1 MAQTDTAD
9 LVSNAFVSPKASLL
23 LRHILK
29 AAVESSGEKA
39 DWKPE
44 AHALL
49 ANVMMNDCLNWW
61 NLDFPVELECVQH
74 YVTCALSA
82 NPPPPSPTQAHAQHA
97 QALIHRAKHE
107 HDLALTCF
115 KKAAKLDS
123 GFARAHAQIG
133 NQYVRKGQAATSHHC
148 FEKARSIA
156 KNHPAI
162 GYFDWG
168 EGRAYFQEESWPQ
181 AIRFLRKSV
190 KELPTVWYN
199 RCFLAA
205 AQDVAGHEGA
215 AKRTITAF
223 VEDPQ
228 FETTFPKITNLYETT
243 ISRIRER
250 SPQESSDDKVLAAWQ
265 RALKFADA
273 AIRRLRAG

>member
-1 MAQTDTAD
+1 MAQTAASTAGDIAD
-9 LVSNAFVSPKASLL
+9 LVSNAVVNPKASLL

-29 AAVESSGEKA
+29 AAVQNSGEEA

-61 NLDFPVELECVQH
+61 NLDFPVDLECVQY
-74 YVTCALSA
+74 YVTRALSA
-82 NPPPPSPTQAHAQHA
+82 DPPRPTQAHAQHA
-97 QALIHRAKHE
+97 QALIYRANRKHA
-107 HDLALTCF
+107 LALTCF
-115 KKAAKLDS
+115 QKAADLDS

-133 NQYVRKGQAATSHHC
+133 NQYVRTGQEAKSHDC
-148 FEKARSIA
+148 FKKARSIA

-168 EGRAYFQEESWPQ
+168 EGRAYFQKKRWPR

-190 KELPTVWYN
+190 EELPTVWYN

-205 AQDVAGHEGA
+205 AQDAAGHTDDAIG
-215 AKRTITAF
+215 TITDF

-228 FETTFPKITNLYETT
+228 FETAFPKITELYETT
-243 ISRIRER
+243 FSKIKEL
-250 SPQESSDDKVLAAWQ
+250 SPRESSNDSVFAAWQ
-265 RALKFADA
+265 RALIFAK
-273 AIRRLRAG
+273 RHLP